1 VWYQLSEDPDGML
14 LNLEVLVLH
23 AIEKHE
29 NIFVSVDKGV
39 ELRVQIFEHGYSD
52 SIFLVCCCSHKEPV
66 KQFVDDSLHA

>member
-14 LNLEVLVLH
+14 LNLEVLILH

-39 ELRVQIFEHGYSD
+39 ELRV
-52 SIFLVCCCSHKEPV
+52 
-66 KQFVDDSLHA
+66 